1 MSGIR
6 VKETMEQIHMPE
18 EMQEQIIQNIQ
29 DRMEAKRFIEKERS
43 VGSGRIRMQKGKWK
57 RNQKENLP
65 GKEKTFWMKKAAA
78 KMP

>member
-29 DRMEAKRFIEKERS
+29 DRMEAKRFIEKD
-43 VGSGRIRMQKGKWK
+43 I
-57 RNQKENLP
+57 P
-65 GKEKTFWMKKAAA
+65 
-78 KMP
+78 